1 MRILCYAV
9 LLAAFLHSCQSQEAK
24 KDADANTTTSETSE
38 NGEHSD
44 LKELLAEMT
53 LKEKVGQMTQLNLDV
68 ISVGE
73 IYNLKEPHELDPEK
87 LKKALVDYGVG
98 SILNVGGHAY
108 SLEHW
113 REIIGQIQDVAM
125 NDSRLKVPVLYGIDA
140 IHGANY
146 LLEGTLFPQQ
156 LAQAATFNPGLV
168 KKAAE
173 ITAYETKASGIPW
186 NFSPVL
192 DLGRQPLWSR
202 FFETYGE
209 DVFLAKTMGIASI
222 EGYQGQNPSN
232 PESLAACMKHFLGY
246 SIPWTGRDRT
256 PVYLHD
262 RQLREY
268 FLPTF
273 EEAIKTGALSVMINS
288 GELNGIAVHGDKD
301 ILTGL
306 LRDELGFDG
315 VAVTDWEDIMKLNNI
330 HNVAPTLKDAVA
342 MAVNAGI
349 DMSMVP
355 NDYRFSDLLVELVEE
370 GTVSMERIDESVMRV
385 LLMKKRLGLFEN
397 PVPFRT
403 HEYPKVGSKEF
414 DEVSYATACEAITL
428 LKNAENT
435 LPIKADEKVLLIG
448 KGANTHIHLNGAW
461 SRTWQGTD
469 AKWDDTE
476 KLTVLEAME
485 ERFKKLDHVKVD
497 TEKPRNQRAEMRK
510 AEKANHIV
518 ICLAEKPSTEKMG
531 DIGSLAFDEDQINQ
545 VKNMAVTGKK
555 ITLVLMEN
563 RPRIVSEIEPFCHA
577 IIMAYQ
583 LGDEGGRAIADVIAG
598 EVNPSGKLPF
608 TYPRHTN
615 ALLTYDHKYTEK
627 LDPSFGMNA
636 FNPQWEFGT
645 GLSYSTFAYGE
656 PQLSADTLKGDQTLT
671 IKVPV
676 ENTSARDGKEAV
688 LVFVSDRFASV
699 TPSVK
704 RLRAFDKKNIGAGV
718 SETYEFTLS
727 AKDLAFVAKDLS
739 WATEEG
745 WFDVSIGDKKASFY
759 YLPN

>member
-1 MRILCYAV
+1 MRILCYALALTA
-9 LLAAFLHSCQSQEAK
+9 LLYSCQNQDGQKE
-24 KDADANTTTSETSE
+24 TETSKAKTSSNE
-38 NGEHSD
+38 EHSD
-44 LKELLAEMT
+44 LEKLLGEMT
-53 LKEKVGQMTQLNLDV
+53 LKEKVGQMTQLNIDV
-68 ISVGE
+68 ISVGD
-73 IYNLKEPHELDPEK
+73 IYNLKEPHELEEAK

-108 SLEHW
+108 NLEHW
-113 REIIGQIQDVAM
+113 QEIIGQIQDIAM
-125 NDSRLKVPVLYGIDA
+125 NNSRLKVPVLYGIDA

-156 LAQAATFNPGLV
+156 LAQAATFNPALV
-168 KKAAE
+168 KQAAE

-209 DVFLAKTMGIASI
+209 DVFLAKTMGIACI
-222 EGYQGQNPSN
+222 EGYQGDDPSS
-232 PESLAACMKHFLGY
+232 PERLSACMKHFLGY

-256 PVYLHD
+256 PVYLHE

-273 EEAIKTGALSVMINS
+273 EAAIETGALSVMINS

-306 LRDELGFDG
+306 LREELGFDG

-349 DMSMVP
+349 DMSMTP

-370 GTVSMERIDESVMRV
+370 GTVPMERIDESVMRV
-385 LLMKKRLGLFEN
+385 LVMKKRLGLFEN

-414 DEVSYATACEAITL
+414 DEVSYAAACEAVTL
-428 LKNAENT
+428 LKNTDNT
-435 LPIKADEKVLLIG
+435 LPIGVDEKVLVIG
-448 KGANTHIHLNGAW
+448 KGADSHVHLNGAW

-469 AKWDDTE
+469 AKWDDTQ
-476 KLTVLEAME
+476 KLTVLEAMQN
-485 ERFKKLDHVKVD
+485 RFEKLDHVKAD
-497 TEKPRNQRAEMRK
+497 AENARDQRAEMRK
-510 AEKANHIV
+510 AQKADHII
-518 ICLAEKPSTEKMG
+518 ICLAEKPSTEKVG
-531 DIGSLAFDEDQINQ
+531 DIGSLEFDEDQINQ

-563 RPRIVSEIEPFCHA
+563 RPRIVDEIEPFCHA

-598 EVNPSGKLPF
+598 KVNPSGKLPF

-627 LDPSFGMNA
+627 LDPSFGMKA

-645 GLSYSTFAYGE
+645 GLSYSSFAYDTVL
-656 PQLSADTLKGDQTLT
+656 LSNDTLKGDETLT
-671 IKVPV
+671 IKVNV
-676 ENTSARDGKEAV
+676 ENTASIDGKEAV

-704 RLRAFDKKNIGAGV
+704 RLRAFEKKNIEAGK
-718 SETYEFTLS
+718 SETYSFSLP
-727 AKDLAFVAKDLS
+727 AKDLAFVDKNQA
-739 WATEEG
+739 WITEEG
-745 WFDVSIGDKKASFY
+745 WFDVSIGNKKASFY
-759 YLPN
+759 YQPK